1 MTDRADIV
9 VIGGGMAGASAAAEI
24 LAAEPSLRVL
34 LLEGEA
40 RPGYHTTGRSA
51 ACFIQNYGNASIRQ
65 FNRASRPIFE
75 AHPLAVEVEEAPAS
89 LLSPRGILQ
98 LDDGTQAA
106 AFDDLMAEGDGVEA
120 LDEASV
126 HALVPALRPGSFT
139 RAAYE
144 ADAMDIDVDRLHQ
157 IYLRFLKQAGGTL
170 VCNARVTALRRAD
183 EVWHLETTAGAFAAP
198 LIVNA
203 AGAWADQV
211 AQQAGLPPVGLQPLR
226 RSAALLAPRD
236 GWDVAR
242 WPLTGDLGERW
253 YMRPDAGRMMV
264 SPADADLVEPQDAWP
279 DDLVLAEG
287 LDRFARVFDYEVTR
301 LEASWA
307 GLRTFAPDKSL
318 VIGFDPAGEGFFWL
332 AGQGGYGIQTAP
344 AAARLTAALVLGK
357 ALPPELAAQ
366 TFETEGVSPARF
378 RQGETAPNAGS
389 A

>member
-1 MTDRADIV
+1 MRSADIV
-9 VIGGGMAGASAAAEI
+9 VIGAGMAGASAAAEI
-24 LAAEPSLRVL
+24 LAAAEGVRVL
-34 LLEGEA
+34 VLEGEA

-51 ACFIQNYGNASIRQ
+51 ACFIQNYGNRSIRQ
-65 FNRASRPIFE
+65 FNAASRPILE
-75 AHPLAVEVEEAPAS
+75 AHPLAAEVEEAPGS

-98 LDDGTQAA
+98 LDDGTQGA
-106 AFDDLMAEGDGVEA
+106 AFDELLSEGDGVEA
-120 LDEASV
+120 LDETAV
-126 HALVPALRPGSFT
+126 RALVPALRPGSFA

-157 IYLRFLKQAGGTL
+157 IYLRFLKRAGGEL
-170 VCNARVTALRRAD
+170 VCDARVTALRREAD
-183 EVWHLETTAGAFAAP
+183 VWHLETTAGAFEAP
-198 LIVNA
+198 VIVNA
-203 AGAWADQV
+203 AGAWADRV
-211 AQQAGLPPVGLQPLR
+211 AVQAGLSPIGLQPLR

-236 GWDVAR
+236 GWDVGR

-279 DDLVLAEG
+279 DDMVLAEG

-318 VIGFDPAGEGFFWL
+318 VIGFDPAAEGFFWL

-344 AAARLTAALVLGK
+344 AAARLVAALLLGRDV
-357 ALPPELAAQ
+357 PPELAALG
-366 TFETEGVSPARF
+366 FEAESAAPARF
-378 RQGETAPNAGS
+378 R
-389 A
+389 